1 MKRINNILLAA
12 LCTMMTFSAVAKQDD
27 LKQDLSISAKSQAGD
42 LKNNKLSY
50 FGNVK
55 ITQGSIKI
63 HADEMSAVSDE
74 KSGHKVFVA
83 KGKPA
88 TFSQILDSG
97 ELGTASA
104 YNIRYDSISGDL
116 VLKGGAEL
124 DIGGSKMKAET
135 IRYNIENQHVT
146 AASSGDGNDRVQT
159 IIPAENYQEARNKNK
174 KSSSKPKTKTEKK
187 Q

>member
-1 MKRINNILLAA
+1 MKRINNILLVAF
-12 LCTMMTFSAVAKQDD
+12 CSVMTFSTVAKQDD
-27 LKQDLSISAKSQAGD
+27 LKQDLSISAKSQTGD

-55 ITQGSIKI
+55 IIQGSIKI
-63 HADEMSAVSDE
+63 HADELSAVNDE
-74 KSGHKVFVA
+74 KNGHKVFIA

-88 TFSQILDSG
+88 TFSQILDTG

-104 YNIRYDSISGDL
+104 VSIRYDNISGDL

-135 IRYNIENQHVT
+135 IRYNIANQHVT
-146 AASSGDGNDRVQT
+146 AASSGKGSDRVQT
-159 IIPAENYQEARNKNK
+159 IIPAENYQNARKKDK
-174 KSSSKPKTKTEKK
+174 KSAPSSNTPAEKK